1 MLLGDDLM
9 NVNDIKNSL
18 ISEIEKL
25 VEIIKKEYP
34 NLVDIPI
41 EYDLKK
47 MVHIEETGTIS
58 LFVSDKNF
66 YFPLDAFK
74 VLGTL
79 KKIPGFGMM
88 KNHKTCDQDNM
99 IINDNTYITYIKHV
113 FLKGLTPEEY
123 FKEILLHETLHFC
136 GSGGGTA
143 IREGINELKTR
154 QLAKKY
160 GLLTSSC
167 GYPKETKIAYELEKI
182 FGEDIINK
190 ISFSKSYREIKEI
203 LDSVSPE
210 ASSFFF
216 SLESIMEKEFH
227 NKYMKYNFPGL
238 TGPFKKT
245 QKYNSID
252 YTKAYALIDEYKRSL
267 QMTKPA
273 DVKDSKDDSILA
285 TTIEHDK
292 QKVFETEKTMVE
304 KRFIQPQDTNYK
316 NNSGSINILS
326 TQSQL
331 NETVSNSQKKPFN
344 QRCQTEIQIAEQIR
358 FKNQAIAQQKK
369 QQKQSEKQKT
379 LVKTNPNS
387 STSNKGY
394 VDVVILSLVISFV
407 AGMLTIIMYSI
418 LK

>member
-1 MLLGDDLM
+1 MFLGVDLM
-9 NVNDIKNSL
+9 NINDVKNSL

-47 MVHIEETGTIS
+47 VVHIEETGTIS

-190 ISFSKSYREIKEI
+190 ISFSKSYRKIKEI

-210 ASSFFF
+210 ASSPSIIETFAFARTVRLSVALYEIFNFVRNGIKSVSFFWYF
-216 SLESIMEKEFH
+216 FVSPLS
-227 NKYMKYNFPGL
+227 KYSFPR
-238 TGPFKKT
+238 P
-245 QKYNSID
+245 
-252 YTKAYALIDEYKRSL
+252 
-267 QMTKPA
+267 
-273 DVKDSKDDSILA
+273 
-285 TTIEHDK
+285 
-292 QKVFETEKTMVE
+292 
-304 KRFIQPQDTNYK
+304 
-316 NNSGSINILS
+316 
-326 TQSQL
+326 
-331 NETVSNSQKKPFN
+331 
-344 QRCQTEIQIAEQIR
+344 QIR
-358 FKNQAIAQQKK
+358 STPAKSPKSLNLYPA
-369 QQKQSEKQKT
+369 
-379 LVKTNPNS
+379 VKLTEFFA
-387 STSNKGY
+387 
-394 VDVVILSLVISFV
+394 VFV
-407 AGMLTIIMYSI
+407 M
-418 LK
+418 